1 MFVQP
6 SFISFSWHSTTMKD
20 FSSLSKQV
28 HKHSFHILSYVLYQ
42 LPKILK

>member
-6 SFISFSWHSTTMKD
+6 SFISFSFNYHERL
-20 FSSLSKQV
+20 FLSLQTGIKTN
-28 HKHSFHILSYVLYQ
+28 FHILSYVLYQ